1 MSGADLS
8 DSIKR
13 HPLRV
18 ACIVVA
24 LLSGLGVYFVN
35 GKIEEAHATLSQKVA
50 EGERLAANVR
60 DGGQLQ
66 EQFDTLTAAGAK
78 IQNRMIRASQLA
90 NNLQY
95 FYRLE
100 NEAGVELI
108 DVRQTTAALKAAGP
122 VGFTVSVKGDYPTLI
137 GFLRRLENGPHF
149 CRINSSSIAA
159 PAPDRTGLL
168 TLSVNLDLLGQ
179 P

>member
-1 MSGADLS
+1 MSTADLS
-8 DSIKR
+8 QSIGR
-13 HPLRV
+13 NPLR
-18 ACIVVA
+18 IVCAVLA
-24 LLSGLGVYFVN
+24 IFSGIGVYFVN
-35 GKIEEAHATLSQKVA
+35 TKIEEAHLTLPQKSA

-60 DGGQLQ
+60 EGGQLQ
-66 EQFDTLTAAGAK
+66 EQLDTLTAAGVK

-108 DVRQTTAALKAAGP
+108 DVRQTTPALKAAGP

-149 CRINSSSIAA
+149 CRINSSFIAA
-159 PAPDRTGLL
+159 PTPDRAGLL
-168 TLSVNLDLLGQ
+168 TITVNLDLLGQ